1 VEIWQILA
9 QGTSVG
15 FISKCGD
22 GRIQLTKTFL
32 LTSASP
38 RSGELNTRVKLLYH
52 TDVAVLKKAL
62 GEKGIT
68 FDADAMMDHVV
79 YMFEIE
85 DCSRV
90 TTHQLVRHRAV
101 SYDQESQRF
110 SAATREGVV
119 TPRSIQSNEAAL
131 KAYDEALKAVYS
143 AYERM
148 IASGI
153 PKEDARFVLP
163 SAIKTKLVMTLNAR
177 SLMHLVWQRTAL
189 QAQWEIRELAMTLH
203 SLAREATPELWGR
216 IIER

>member
-1 VEIWQILA
+1 M
-9 QGTSVG
+9 
-15 FISKCGD
+15 
-22 GRIQLTKTFL
+22 
-32 LTSASP
+32 
-38 RSGELNTRVKLLYH
+38 RVKLLYH
-52 TDVAVLKKAL
+52 TDL
-62 GEKGIT
+62 GAIKRAIAQKGVP
-68 FDADAMMDHVV
+68 FDPDAMMDHVV

-119 TPRSIQSNEAAL
+119 TPASIQSNEAASQ
-131 KAYDEALKAVYS
+131 AYDEALKAVYA
-143 AYERM
+143 AYEKM
-148 IASGI
+148 VGAGV
-153 PKEDARFVLP
+153 PKEDARYILP

-189 QAQWEIRELAMTLH
+189 QAQWEIRQLATTLH
-203 SLAREATPELWGR
+203 SLAKESTPELWTS

>member
-1 VEIWQILA
+1 M
-9 QGTSVG
+9 
-15 FISKCGD
+15 
-22 GRIQLTKTFL
+22 
-32 LTSASP
+32 
-38 RSGELNTRVKLLYH
+38 RVKLLYH
-52 TDVAVLKKAL
+52 TDLDAIKRVLAQK
-62 GEKGIT
+62 EIP
-68 FDADAMMDHVV
+68 FDSEVVMDHVV

-119 TPRSIQSNEAAL
+119 TPPSVQSNDAGY

-143 AYERM
+143 AYEKM
-148 IASGI
+148 VSAGV
-153 PKEDARFVLP
+153 PKEDARYILP
-163 SAIKTKLVMTLNAR
+163 GAIKTKLVMTLNAR

-189 QAQWEIRELAMTLH
+189 QAQWEIRELAATLH
-203 SLAREATPELWGR
+203 MLAQEATPELWTK

>member
-1 VEIWQILA
+1 M
-9 QGTSVG
+9 
-15 FISKCGD
+15 
-22 GRIQLTKTFL
+22 
-32 LTSASP
+32 
-38 RSGELNTRVKLLYH
+38 RVKLLYY
-52 TDVAVLKKAL
+52 TDLDAIKRVLAQ
-62 GEKGIT
+62 KGIP
-68 FDADAMMDHVV
+68 FDPEVVMDHVV

-119 TPRSIQSNEAAL
+119 TPPSVQSNDVGY

-143 AYERM
+143 AYEKM
-148 IASGI
+148 VTAGV
-153 PKEDARFVLP
+153 PKEDARYILP

-189 QAQWEIRELAMTLH
+189 QAQWEIRELATALH
-203 SLAREATPELWGR
+203 VLAQEATPELWTK

>member
-1 VEIWQILA
+1 M
-9 QGTSVG
+9 
-15 FISKCGD
+15 
-22 GRIQLTKTFL
+22 
-32 LTSASP
+32 
-38 RSGELNTRVKLLYH
+38 RVKLLYH
-52 TDVAVLKKAL
+52 TDLDAIKRILVQK
-62 GEKGIT
+62 EIP
-68 FDADAMMDHVV
+68 FDPEVVMDHVV

-119 TPRSIQSNEAAL
+119 TPPSVRSNDVGY
-131 KAYDEALKAVYS
+131 KAYDEALKGVYS

-148 IASGI
+148 VAAGV
-153 PKEDARFVLP
+153 PKEDARYILP
-163 SAIKTKLVMTLNAR
+163 GAIMTKLVMTLNAR

-189 QAQWEIRELAMTLH
+189 QAQWEIRELAGTLH
-203 SLAREATPELWGR
+203 MLAQEATPELWTK